1 MKTFSSF
8 LLTAIA
14 AISLTHAEILPVNT
28 LQDAVKTFQEAD
40 RDTLALFDIDM
51 VILQPQDPAF
61 QMANMKRYSPIV
73 KKIMQ
78 QLPADKR
85 DVFLV
90 LTTISSETVLIDSK
104 MPHLIEELTDKKV
117 PTMALTA
124 NFTGRFADIENMEE
138 WKIKRLVQWGIDF
151 SKGAPHDGKIV
162 FEDLPSYRGQHSIYT
177 NGVLFVNGSVCPKG
191 EALIAFLKKTGHSP
205 KKVIFIDDREDNL
218 KSVESALQAFDPSI
232 VFKGLHFTGA
242 KDYPSPEISEQQFE
256 TRWQEVA
263 ERTISTQS

>member
-1 MKTFSSF
+1 MKIFSSF
-8 LLTAIA
+8 LLTTIA
-14 AISLTHAEILPVNT
+14 AISITYGEIIPVNT
-28 LQDAVKTFQEAD
+28 MQDALKIFQEAD

-51 VILQPQDPAF
+51 VILQPRDPAF

-104 MPHLIEELTDKKV
+104 MPHLIEELTEKKV
-117 PTMALTA
+117 PNMALTG

-138 WKIKRLVQWGIDF
+138 WKIKRLAQWGIDF
-151 SKGAPHDGKIV
+151 SKGAPHGEKIV
-162 FEDLPSYRGQHSIYT
+162 FEDLPSYRGRHSTYT
-177 NGVLFVNGSVCPKG
+177 SGVLFVNGSVCPKG
-191 EALIAFLKKTGHSP
+191 DALIAFLKRTGYLP

-218 KSVESALQAFDPSI
+218 RSVESALLAFNPSI
-232 VFKGLHFTGA
+232 VFKGLHYTGA
-242 KDYPSPEISEQQFE
+242 KDYPSPSISEQQFE
-256 TRWQEVA
+256 AQWQEVA
-263 ERTISTQS
+263 ERAKSLL